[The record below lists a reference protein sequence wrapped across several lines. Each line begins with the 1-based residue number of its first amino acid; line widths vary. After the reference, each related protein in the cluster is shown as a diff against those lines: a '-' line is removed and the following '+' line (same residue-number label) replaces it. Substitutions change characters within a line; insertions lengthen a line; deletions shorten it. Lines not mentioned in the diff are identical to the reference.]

1 MRVLIQMRYQPQLAT
16 AARMATGFTAAVLPS
31 NPLPGLAPDVRFTPV
46 PIPARQPRTQVGIT
60 EVGRLYNFNTAP
72 EASTYL
78 IRGEVPDQAALDRL
92 TAVAERDDNI
102 VGVFADPRISH
113 FRICPGDAPMGNHSG
128 VATALGVAQLRAR
141 GMDGSNVWVAIVD
154 TGININYLR
163 SRGLN
168 PKFDASKSW
177 APIPNLPLG
186 NMPVDHGTMCAFDV
200 CIAAPNCTLL
210 DYALLT
216 SRAAGS
222 TVMDGFLSDAVKAYS
237 QLLQLLTAAGA
248 NKPALVVNNS
258 WGMFHPSWDF
268 PTSHPGNYSDNPNHP
283 FNIVVESLA
292 DAGADI
298 LFAAGNCGAEC
309 PDSRC
314 QGVTSRTLY
323 GANSHPSVLTI
334 AGVSLDKVR
343 VGYSSQGP
351 GRLATEK
358 PDLCGYTHFAGS
370 GVYAADGGTSA
381 ACPVVAG
388 VVAALRTAF
397 PAAQLSPAQLRQ
409 LLRRTAD
416 DLGSLGFDY
425 AHGFGLVNALAFLR
439 SQEQR
444 DVRELKPGDQ
454 LTGSLAKVGESAM
467 FQLKL
472 NPTLTLDLK
481 GPAGADF
488 DIFVRK
494 GAKPTLRE
502 FDYRGYTSSA
512 DEQIKI
518 EAIEPGEYYVMVRS
532 YRGTGPFTLKA
543 TLS

>member
-16 AARMATGFTAAVLPS
+16 AAQMATGLTTAALPS
-31 NPLPGLAPDVRFTPV
+31 SFLPGLAPDLRFPPV
-46 PIPARQPRTQVGIT
+46 PIPDRQPRTQVGIT
-60 EVGRLYNFNTAP
+60 EVGRLYRFNAEP

-78 IRGEVPDQAALDRL
+78 VRGEVPDQAALDRL
-92 TAVAERDDNI
+92 MAAADRNDNI

-113 FRICPGDAPMGNHSG
+113 FRICPGDPPLGNHLG
-128 VATALGVAQLRAR
+128 VATALGVEQLRAR
-141 GMDGSNVWVAIVD
+141 GLNGSNVLVAIVD
-154 TGININYLR
+154 TGINLNYLR
-163 SRGLN
+163 NRGLN

-177 APIPNLPLG
+177 APVPNLPLG

-216 SRAAGS
+216 SRAGGS
-222 TVMDGFLSDAVKAYS
+222 TVMEGFLSDAVKAYS
-237 QLLQLLTAAGA
+237 QLLQLLMSAGA

-268 PTSHPGNYSDNPNHP
+268 PTNHPGNYSDNPNHP

-298 LFAAGNCGAEC
+298 LFAAGNCGVEC

-314 QGVTSRTLY
+314 QGVTNRTLY

-388 VVAALRTAF
+388 VVAALRTAY
-397 PAAQLSPAQLRQ
+397 PPGQLSPAQLRQ

-425 AHGFGLVNALAFLR
+425 AHGFGLVNPIAFLK

-444 DVRELKPGDQ
+444 DVRELKPGEQ
-454 LTGSLAKVGESAM
+454 LTGNLSKVGESAL
-467 FQLKL
+467 FQLKV
-472 NPTLTLDLK
+472 NPTLTIDLK

-488 DIFVRK
+488 DLFVRK
-494 GAKPTLRE
+494 GAKPTIRE
-502 FDYRGYTSSA
+502 FDYRGYTRAA

-518 EAIEPGEYYVMVRS
+518 EAIEPGDYYIMVRA

-543 TLS
+543 TFS

>member
-16 AARMATGFTAAVLPS
+16 AARAATGFTAAALPS
-31 NPLPGLAPDVRFTPV
+31 SSLPGLAPDVRFTPV
-46 PIPARQPRTQVGIT
+46 QVPDRQPRTQVGVT
-60 EVGRLYNFNTAP
+60 EVGRLYSFNTQP

-78 IRGEVPDQAALDRL
+78 MRGEVPDQAALDRL
-92 TAVAERDDNI
+92 MAAADRDDNI

-113 FRICPGDAPMGNHSG
+113 FQICPGDAPMGNHGG
-128 VATALGVAQLRAR
+128 VATALGVDQLRAR
-141 GMDGSNVWVAIVD
+141 GLDGSNVLVAIVD

-168 PKFDASKSW
+168 PKFDASRSW
-177 APIPNLPLG
+177 APVAKLPLG

-216 SRAAGS
+216 SRAGGG
-222 TVMDGFLSDAVKAYS
+222 TVMEGFLSDAVRAYS
-237 QLLQLLTAAGA
+237 QLLQLLMAAGA

-268 PTSHPGNYSDNPNHP
+268 PTNHPGNYSDNPNHP

-298 LFAAGNCGAEC
+298 LFAAGNCGPEC

-334 AGVSLDKVR
+334 AGVSLNKVR

-351 GRLATEK
+351 GRLAAEK

-388 VVAALRTAF
+388 VVAALRTAY
-397 PAAQLSPAQLRQ
+397 PSAQLSPAQLRQ

-425 AHGFGLVNALAFLR
+425 AHGFGLVSPLAFLR

-444 DVRELKPGDQ
+444 DVRELKPGES
-454 LTGSLAKVGESAM
+454 LTGSFAKVGESAM
-467 FQLKL
+467 FQLQL

-488 DIFVRK
+488 DLFVRK
-494 GAKPTLRE
+494 GAKPTLRD

-512 DEQIKI
+512 DEQIKV

-543 TLS
+543 TLT